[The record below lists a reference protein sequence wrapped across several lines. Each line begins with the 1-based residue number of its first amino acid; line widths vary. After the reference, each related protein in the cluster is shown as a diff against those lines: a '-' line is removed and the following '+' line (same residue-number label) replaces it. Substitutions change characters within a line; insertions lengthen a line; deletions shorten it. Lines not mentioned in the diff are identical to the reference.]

1 MDDIAEMLVRGIN
14 FYTTDE
20 TVLTLTKS
28 AFTNLPYPPAAKA
41 APPSGAVLARAPD
54 GVDRISRLP
63 AEILRNIVS
72 RLPVKDAART
82 ILLSTRWRRVWHTT
96 PLVLVDAHLLPR
108 AGATATIRRASTSSA
123 RLGAVPREVA
133 PRGLADAVSSALA
146 AHPAPSRQG
155 LQELFFINRIRTFDA
170 DVLLPAM
177 IFRCTS
183 LIKLYIG
190 FWRFPETAPLPRT
203 AGFPHLREL
212 GLCSLVMKERDLEF
226 VLDRCPVLE
235 KLLIIGSR
243 WPVCLRVRSHSLL
256 CVEVCECIASE
267 ITVVHASHLERLFLW
282 EASGGGSL
290 TNMPSKIKIGHAPK
304 LRFLGFLVPGMHQ
317 LEIGNIVIKS
327 ENDDIKFC
335 GPRLTAT
342 SKHNLKC
349 WNEAGQIQ
357 CIQQHIKKVVI
368 REFRGT
374 RSELEFLKFIAEHAQ
389 VLEKMPW
396 IFPFKFCGYQSED

>member
-146 AHPAPSRQG
+146 AHPGP
-155 LQELFFINRIRTFDA
+155 
-170 DVLLPAM
+170 
-177 IFRCTS
+177 FRCVYLTGTQMENHHDKLALWLQHLVAKGSKNSS
-183 LIKLYIG
+183 LS
-190 FWRFPETAPLPRT
+190 TA
-203 AGFPHLREL
+203 
-212 GLCSLVMKERDLEF
+212 
-226 VLDRCPVLE
+226 
-235 KLLIIGSR
+235 
-243 WPVCLRVRSHSLL
+243 
-256 CVEVCECIASE
+256 
-267 ITVVHASHLERLFLW
+267 
-282 EASGGGSL
+282 
-290 TNMPSKIKIGHAPK
+290 
-304 LRFLGFLVPGMHQ
+304 
-317 LEIGNIVIKS
+317 
-327 ENDDIKFC
+327 
-335 GPRLTAT
+335 
-342 SKHNLKC
+342 
-349 WNEAGQIQ
+349 
-357 CIQQHIKKVVI
+357 
-368 REFRGT
+368 
-374 RSELEFLKFIAEHAQ
+374 
-389 VLEKMPW
+389 
-396 IFPFKFCGYQSED
+396 